1 MLSSDRLLL
10 TFRGSQPYFPPC
22 AHAPVISG
30 WGEGTSGDYGGAL
43 CRNLCRRIS
52 AQQART
58 SCGAKPANSLVL
70 TYDIRK
76 TEDRTG
82 LIH

>member
-22 AHAPVISG
+22 AHARVISG
-30 WGEGTSGDYGGAL
+30 WGEGGICADE
-43 CRNLCRRIS
+43 S